1 MKTTNVM
8 LKELLLIGFALPGI
22 ASAHAADPPFAET
35 SEQYEARLAWFRD
48 AKLGVLISFNPSA
61 ILGREIGCD
70 RKAPRPFD
78 VGGGR
83 ERGTAPVYD
92 RRRDGQRTTAG

>member
-8 LKELLLIGFALPGI
+8 LKELLLIGLALSGI
-22 ASAHAADPPFAET
+22 ISARAADPAFAET

-61 ILGREIGCD
+61 ILGRES
-70 RKAPRPFD
+70 A
-78 VGGGR
+78 
-83 ERGTAPVYD
+83 GTARPP
-92 RRRDGQRTTAG
+92 GPSMSAAAGSAA